1 MAIPAPVGPW
11 TSLTADEKRA
21 RILAAADE
29 LFAREGVDAAM
40 PVLADALGVG
50 VASIYRQV
58 GSKDDLVG
66 RLVIARATAL
76 AERFRTAAARPDAWG
91 ALVEAT
97 HATVDDCIDDAL
109 SQSAWDAA
117 AGDSDAVRDARAAAT
132 DALEGL
138 VGSARRAGALR
149 PDATH
154 EDLRLLFCALREV
167 AGIGRDGAHRM
178 AELVLRGIGRP
189 DCDRAG
195 ATTGAPGCSTVR
207 A

>member
-1 MAIPAPVGPW
+1 MAIPAQPW
-11 TSLTADEKRA
+11 AGLTADEKRG
-21 RILAAADE
+21 RIYAAADE

-50 VASIYRQV
+50 VGSIYRQV

-66 RLVIARATAL
+66 QLVIARAGIL
-76 AERFRTAAARPDAWG
+76 RDRFTVAADRSDAWA

-97 HATVDDCIDDAL
+97 HATVDDCLDDAL

-117 AGDSDAVRDARAAAT
+117 ASTSDAVREARQAAT
-132 DALEGL
+132 DALAQL
-138 VGSARRAGALR
+138 VAAARAAGTLR
-149 PDATH
+149 DDASH

-178 AELVLRGIGRP
+178 AELVLRGIAIR
-189 DCDRAG
+189 
-195 ATTGAPGCSTVR
+195 
-207 A
+207 